1 MELLTSLW
9 HEYFQQGNSALLK
22 PNTTTMNIEEMTE
35 LRALEHILNEVE
47 LQIENKTNIIEA
59 KTLLEA
65 IKIAEKTCE
74 NLY

>member
-1 MELLTSLW
+1 
-9 HEYFQQGNSALLK
+9 
-22 PNTTTMNIEEMTE
+22 MTE

-47 LQIENKTNIIEA
+47 LQIEKKTNIIEA